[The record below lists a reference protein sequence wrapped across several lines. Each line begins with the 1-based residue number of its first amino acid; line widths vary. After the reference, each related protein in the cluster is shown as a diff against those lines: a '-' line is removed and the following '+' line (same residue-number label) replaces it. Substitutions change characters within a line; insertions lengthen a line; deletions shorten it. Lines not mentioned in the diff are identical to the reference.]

1 MIGQTNKQ
9 TPKLTHKH
17 KVLLYMYKLPDETG
31 LADLLLELEL
41 ELLVCRL
48 EQAVAN
54 CFGRRNL

>member
-1 MIGQTNKQ
+1 MIGQTNTQRNTQ
-9 TPKLTHKH
+9 TQSTTI
-17 KVLLYMYKLPDETG
+17 YMYKLPDETG